1 MSAAPASGGTQD
13 PRDRAALRDT
23 GASGDTAADPAG
35 TDPAGPR
42 AARSRSRS
50 PLGATP
56 QAPAPRVR
64 RPLRVGIV
72 TPDPGH
78 PLLAA
83 AAALLAGGGAS
94 VEVLDP
100 AAPRPPGEPAD
111 VYLLKSRTPQAL
123 ELARALEAE
132 GARVIN
138 TAAATARC
146 QDRTT
151 MAADALRAGLPFAA
165 TRSYASP
172 AELAAAE
179 GGSGPVVV
187 KSRHSRKADTV
198 VRLEGP
204 AAVRDFAATAPAEP
218 YVVQDFVPNSGWDH
232 KLYAIGPHVFTTR
245 RRSELAAPT
254 ADTGPLPAALP
265 PAWRDLVRRTGAAF
279 GLDVYGVDVVATPAG
294 PVVVDVN
301 AFPGLRGRPGAPEAL
316 AALVLRGAGGWTAA
330 TCGGP
335 WA

>member
-1 MSAAPASGGTQD
+1 MSRAPGGRGPLAAAPG
-13 PRDRAALRDT
+13 
-23 GASGDTAADPAG
+23 
-35 TDPAGPR
+35 
-42 AARSRSRS
+42 
-50 PLGATP
+50 
-56 QAPAPRVR
+56 PAPLVR
-64 RPLRVGIV
+64 RPLRVGLV

-78 PLLAA
+78 PLLAE

-100 AAPRPPGEPAD
+100 AAPRPPGTAAD

-123 ELARALEAE
+123 ELAHALEAE
-132 GARVIN
+132 GARVVN
-138 TAAATARC
+138 SAAATERC
-146 QDRTT
+146 QDRAV

-165 TRSYASP
+165 TRRYASP
-172 AELAAAE
+172 AELAAGEA
-179 GGSGPVVV
+179 GNGPVVV

-198 VRLEGP
+198 VLLED
-204 AAVRDFAATAPAEP
+204 ASALRDFAATAGQEP
-218 YVVQDFVPNSGWDH
+218 YVVQDFLPNSGWDH
-232 KLYAIGPHVFTTR
+232 KLYAIGPHVFAGR

-254 ADTGPLPAALP
+254 AGTGPAPAPLP

-279 GLDVYGVDVVATPAG
+279 GLEVYGVDVVATPGG

-330 TCGGP
+330 ACGGP